1 MAVKKGVKRKDEPEL
16 ECIDEIHKIP
26 DKKGNGQIR
35 IQYQIHPETGKVVT
49 YSMAYINHAICTVD
63 NGRVIGYDNAH
74 GQHHKHDMGEYIPVE
89 FESLEKTFQL
99 FEEQWQT
106 HLKKRKSK

>member
-1 MAVKKGVKRKDEPEL
+1 MAAKKGVKRKDEPEL
-16 ECIDEIHKIP
+16 ESIDESHKIP

-35 IQYQIHPETGKVVT
+35 IQYQINSKTGEVVT
-49 YSMAYINHAICTVD
+49 YSMAYINQAICTVD

-89 FESLEKTFQL
+89 FESLEKTTELFQQ
-99 FEEQWQT
+99 QWQT

>member
-1 MAVKKGVKRKDEPEL
+1 MAAKKGVRRKDEPQL
-16 ECIDEIHKIP
+16 ECIDETHKIP

-35 IQYQIHPETGKVVT
+35 IQYQINPETGEVVT
-49 YSMAYINHAICTVD
+49 YSMAYINQAICAVD

-89 FESLEKTFQL
+89 FVSLEKTMQL